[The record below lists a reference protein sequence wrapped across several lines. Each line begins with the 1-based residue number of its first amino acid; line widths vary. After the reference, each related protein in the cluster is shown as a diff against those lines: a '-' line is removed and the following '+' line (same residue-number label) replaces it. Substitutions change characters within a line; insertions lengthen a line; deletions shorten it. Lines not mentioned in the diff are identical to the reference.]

1 MFLPDFHLVYWVK
14 TYGPGLIGVLVGL
27 EAMGI
32 PVPAESA
39 LIAAAIYAGH
49 SGHLSITWLV
59 VAAAIGAIMG
69 DNLGFII
76 GRTLGI
82 RALHRWGRHVGLTD
96 DRILL
101 GRYLFHRHG
110 GKVVFFGRFLGVLR
124 TFAAVLA
131 GAHGM
136 EWRRFLVA
144 NASGGIVWA
153 CGYGLGAYWLG
164 DLAKRFT
171 GPFAIAGVVVA
182 VVVVVG
188 SWIIMRRHE
197 SELLE
202 RARAAMAEDH
212 HHHHHVGTAGH

>member
-1 MFLPDFHLVYWVK
+1 MFLSYIHPVHLVK
-14 TYGPGLIGVLVGL
+14 SYGPGLIGVLTGL

-39 LIAAAIYAGH
+39 LIVTAIYAGH
-49 SGHLSITWLV
+49 TGQVSITWLI
-59 VAAAIGAIMG
+59 VAAATGAIMG
-69 DNLGFII
+69 DNIGFII

-82 RALHRWGRHVGLTD
+82 RALHRWGGRVGLTE

-110 GKVVFFGRFLGVLR
+110 GKVVFLGRFLGVLR

-136 EWRRFLVA
+136 EWRRFMVA

-164 DLAKRFT
+164 DLAKRYT
-171 GPFAIAGVVVA
+171 GPFAITGAVVA
-182 VVVVVG
+182 VAVIVG

-197 SELLE
+197 AELLQ
-202 RARAAMAEDH
+202 RARLAMAEDH
-212 HHHHHVGTAGH
+212 HAGRARP